1 MKSLKRIRATAF
13 LLLLAATIG
22 ISTFWSSRH
31 YWIPHLRFAARHAD
45 LTYGQK
51 MRWRWGTVFYDYLCR
66 VRDDTPSEAVIAHPP
81 MQEPWLRTGNL
92 GLCYYFLRPRK
103 LLHWTDPEI
112 APRPSPT
119 HVLIVGHDDEP
130 SADARLWPSA
140 EILSTSTSVHY
151 YLGFRRAWG
160 LAKRDREPQ

>member
-22 ISTFWSSRH
+22 ISLFETSRR
-31 YWIPHLRFAARHAD
+31 YWIRHLRFAAKHPD
-45 LTYGQK
+45 FTHGQK
-51 MRWRWGTVFYDYLCR
+51 MRHRWGTVFYDYLRR
-66 VRDDTPSEAVIAHPP
+66 VKDDTPPEAVIAHPP

-103 LLHWTDPEI
+103 LLHWTDPEV

-119 HVLIVGHDDEP
+119 HVLIVGRDYPPVTDE
-130 SADARLWPSA
+130 RLWPSA
-140 EILSTSTSVHY
+140 EMLSTSTTINH
-151 YLGFRRAWG
+151 YLGFHHAWG
-160 LAKRDREPQ
+160 LATLRRESP